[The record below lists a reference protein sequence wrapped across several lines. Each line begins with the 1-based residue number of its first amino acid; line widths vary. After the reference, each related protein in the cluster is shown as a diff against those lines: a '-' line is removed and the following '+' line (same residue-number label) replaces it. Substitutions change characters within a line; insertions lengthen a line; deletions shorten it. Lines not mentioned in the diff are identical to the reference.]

1 MKPRGIAL
9 LAGLVLLASISL
21 LALSAA
27 SGMVLQRNMSFNY
40 QENTLA
46 LENASIATAYALAWM
61 NSRLPDER
69 ESDCDGACLLPVAFH
84 HGGELPD
91 HPEFESAAWWQSN
104 AIAVGYNPETAQTI
118 TTPDQGAEAAR
129 WIIEEVHHA
138 STGDGRGEITAE
150 SLAYY
155 RIFSRGTGRNKR
167 SVAVIETIAA
177 RPWQGDFQP
186 GTYPPEGPEGS
197 FCSQFGNRY
206 DCGTLSWRQRR

>member
-84 HGGELPD
+84 PDGEMPD
-91 HPEFESAAWWQSN
+91 QPEFESAAWWRSN
-104 AIAVGYNPETAQTI
+104 AILAGYNPETAETI
-118 TTPDQGAEAAR
+118 TTPDQGAEPAR
-129 WIIEEVHHA
+129 WIIEELHHA
-138 STGDGRGEITAE
+138 STGDGRGETTAE

-155 RIFSRGTGRNKR
+155 RILSRGTGRNAR

-177 RPWQGDFQP
+177 RPWEGDFQP
-186 GTYPPEGPEGS
+186 GHYPPDGPPGP
-197 FCSQFGNRY
+197 FCSQFENRY
-206 DCGTLSWRQRR
+206 DCGILSWRQRR